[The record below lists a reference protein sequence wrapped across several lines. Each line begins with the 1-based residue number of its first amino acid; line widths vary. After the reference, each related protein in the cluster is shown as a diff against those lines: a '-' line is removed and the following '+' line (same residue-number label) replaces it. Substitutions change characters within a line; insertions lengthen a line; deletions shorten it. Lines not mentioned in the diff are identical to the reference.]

1 MILKKQYLIVL
12 LAVLFMACDTGTD
25 QNKDF
30 DDDILTDSVSEKFT
44 HELGTVRK
52 NIEQNAG
59 LYNRLF
65 ELKCPYNPDLPLPQ
79 NTKYELTSQKA
90 MGFGSYSA
98 SFVYSV
104 SYEQAQEA
112 SNYLDF
118 ILSLSEELGIRNAFN
133 EEELRELVSNNTE
146 IDKSAII
153 TRIYL
158 RATEQLYTEERA
170 IVVSYMVLGGW
181 LEGMK
186 MTYETCGEYLNDE
199 EIRLGI
205 YDQTY
210 TFYNCKR
217 ILETFKEDSNVL
229 SLLDKLNILEP
240 SIEKIIK
247 TRGDITRADFDNMN
261 LLLNK
266 FRKEIYK

>member
-1 MILKKQYLIVL
+1 MILKKQYLMFIV
-12 LAVLFMACDTGTD
+12 AVLAMACEVGDKRD
-25 QNKDF
+25 ESFEDVV
-30 DDDILTDSVSEKFT
+30 LTDSVSERFT

-79 NTKYELTSQKA
+79 NTKYDLTHQKA

-133 EEELRELVSNNTE
+133 ESELRELVSNNTE

-170 IVVSYMVLGGW
+170 IIVSYMVLGGW

-186 MTYETCGEYLNDE
+186 MTYETCGDYLDDE

-217 ILETFKEDSNVL
+217 ILETFKEDSEVKKIL
-229 SLLDKLNILEP
+229 TILNSLEP
-240 SIEKIIK
+240 NIEKVIK
-247 TRGDITRADFDNMN
+247 TRGDITQDDFNEMN
-261 LLLNK
+261 ILLSN